1 MIIYE
6 VVVKNFR
13 GIKNMLWNPNGLI
26 SCLVGPG
33 DSNKTTIL
41 DAIELALYPRWNVT
55 FYDVDF
61 YKVNVNEPIEIQV
74 TLGNIPDELL
84 TEDKYGLYKRG
95 WRSREGIIDEPNG
108 EGSECEA
115 VLSISLKV
123 GSDLEPKWS
132 VITDRHTEGV
142 SISWRDRARLGLVR
156 LGAEVNRD
164 FAWSKFSVL
173 TRLCGDLTEIE
184 AILADAHRKLR
195 EAIKSDSMERL
206 LQAAK
211 EVESAAK
218 RFGVNPINKYEP
230 RLDSRFVSL
239 GMGSISLHDGE
250 VPLMAAGLGTR
261 RLIALA
267 IQRAAIPAGAIVLI
281 DEIEH
286 GLEPHRIRRLIRS
299 LKRGFHAEAGGSAKE
314 EPNFGQIIFTTHTT
328 TPILELDSNDLNIVR
343 ISEQGETIIKS
354 VPAELQGIVR
364 YMPHAILGRK
374 CVICEGET
382 EVGLCWGLEDYWQS
396 KNNGESVACKGVEF
410 ISGEGSAAPKRA
422 KLLCNLGFQVAY
434 FGDSDKALDPSETE
448 LKAAGIEVILWE
460 GKAAIEDRLAADL
473 PLEFL
478 QEMVAMVISNKDL
491 ASVASSISAEGK
503 ISKPDQDLEKLQS
516 WLDYGWDEGALRMAI
531 GKAAKRNKWFKSVN
545 DGKSLA
551 KVIVDSIPKI
561 EKSDTFSKLR
571 RLEGWCYGR

>member
-1 MIIYE
+1 MI
-6 VVVKNFR
+6 KNFR
-13 GIKNMLWNPNGLI
+13 GIKSVLWNPNGLI

-41 DAIELALYPRWNVT
+41 DAIELALSPRWNVN
-55 FYDVDF
+55 FSDVDF
-61 YKVNVNEPIEIQV
+61 YKVNVNETIEIQV
-74 TLGNIPDELL
+74 TLGGIPDELL
-84 TEDKYGLYKRG
+84 TEDKYGLCKRG
-95 WRSREGIIDEPNG
+95 WLPHKGIIDEPDG
-108 EGSECEA
+108 EDPECEC

-132 VITDRHTEGV
+132 VITNRQPEGV
-142 SISWRDRARLGLVR
+142 PISWRDRARLGLVR
-156 LGAEVNRD
+156 LGAEVDRD
-164 FAWSKFSVL
+164 FTWSKFSVL
-173 TRLCGDLTEIE
+173 TRLCGDLAEIE

-195 EAIKSDSMERL
+195 EAIKSDSMEKL

-211 EVESAAK
+211 EVENAAK
-218 RFGVNPINKYEP
+218 SFGVSPTNKYEP

-299 LKRGFHAEAGGSAKE
+299 LKRGFHAGAGGAGKE

-343 ISEQGETIIKS
+343 ISAQGETIIKP
-354 VPAELQGIVR
+354 VPAGLQGIVR

-382 EVGLCWGLEDYWQS
+382 EVGLFWGLENYWQS

-410 ISGEGSAAPKRA
+410 ISGEGSAAPGRA
-422 KLLCNLGFQVAY
+422 KLLCSLGFEVAY
-434 FGDSDKALDPSETE
+434 FGDSDKALDPSEAV

-460 GKAAIEDRLAADL
+460 GKAAIEDRFAADL

-478 QEMVAMVISNKDL
+478 QEMVATVISNKDL
-491 ASVASSISAEGK
+491 LSVANSISAEGK
-503 ISKPDQDLEKLQS
+503 ISKPGQDLQKLQS
-516 WLDYGWDEGALRMAI
+516 WLDAGWDEGTLRMAI
-531 GKAAKRNKWFKSVN
+531 GKAAKKNKWFKSIN

-551 KVIVDSIPKI
+551 KIIIDSIPNI
-561 EKSDTFSKLR
+561 EKSDTITKLR
-571 RLEGWCYGR
+571 KLEDWCYGR